1 MQHEPEISRKRRSGI
16 LLVGVLSLLLAGC
29 SQPAVEPEKPFIR
42 PVSPTQTWSYRRD
55 IKPILEEKCIACHAC
70 YDAPCQ
76 LKLTSSEGLLRG
88 ANKKAVYD
96 AARLTAA
103 APTRLFVDATTTA
116 QWREKGFTSVFN
128 EQGSRLEDNLEYS
141 LLYNMITLGKE
152 HPLTPNSPVPESIEL
167 GLRRRN
173 ECPLPAEFQ
182 DYALKK
188 PEQGMPLAI
197 TGLSEREYATL
208 RGWIRE
214 GAVIDDQPAVPTAEE
229 QRADR

>member
-1 MQHEPEISRKRRSGI
+1 MGQAPDRFYTQYSFTW
-16 LLVGVLSLLLAGC
+16 LVVSLTLLLQAC
-29 SQPAVEPEKPFIR
+29 VQPAVTPEKSFIR

-76 LKLTSSEGLLRG
+76 LKLTSGEGLLRG

-103 APTRLFVDATTTA
+103 EPTRLFIDATTPE

-152 HPLTPNSPVPESIEL
+152 HPLAPDSPVPEGIEL
-167 GLRRRN
+167 GLQRKN
-173 ECPLPAEFQ
+173 ECPLPAENRNRVCR
-182 DYALKK
+182 L
-188 PEQGMPLAI
+188 PSPG
-197 TGLSEREYATL
+197 
-208 RGWIRE
+208 
-214 GAVIDDQPAVPTAEE
+214 
-229 QRADR
+229 